1 MQFYIEMVMTY
12 ILPSSQ
18 MYLGVESESD
28 ESEPHMS
35 EVHTCRH

>member
-1 MQFYIEMVMTY
+1 MSFYVEMVMTY

-18 MYLGVESESD
+18 KYLGVEIESC
-28 ESEPHMS
+28 EIGPCMS